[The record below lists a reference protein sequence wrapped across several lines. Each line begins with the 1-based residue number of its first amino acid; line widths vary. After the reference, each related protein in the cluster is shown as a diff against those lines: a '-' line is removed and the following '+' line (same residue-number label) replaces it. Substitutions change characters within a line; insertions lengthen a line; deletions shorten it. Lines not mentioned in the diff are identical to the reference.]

1 MLHKYKFAGLTF
13 TFDAFCET
21 GFLWHQPFNYI
32 SSEYIFIDLTYVR
45 TIFQNENST
54 FKKGQVSV
62 ISRMWGN
69 TYTYN
74 MCLLNEKELFG
85 A

>member
-32 SSEYIFIDLTYVR
+32 ILALDLATIDD
-45 TIFQNENST
+45 F
-54 FKKGQVSV
+54 
-62 ISRMWGN
+62 
-69 TYTYN
+69 
-74 MCLLNEKELFG
+74 
-85 A
+85 

>member
-32 SSEYIFIDLTYVR
+32 SIIATPKA
-45 TIFQNENST
+45 T
-54 FKKGQVSV
+54 
-62 ISRMWGN
+62 
-69 TYTYN
+69 
-74 MCLLNEKELFG
+74 EKNKTSPL
-85 A
+85 ATTQ